1 MSNLGYILAA
11 YLAAGVIASAL
22 ILWIALAGLSL
33 RRTLAAL
40 EAQGVRRRSAGKD
53 GKEGLAS

>member
-40 EAQGVRRRSAGKD
+40 EAQGVRRRSMGKD
-53 GKEGLAS
+53 GKEGQAS